1 MTQLEEM
8 VRNSSVDMEA
18 IFGRPDPRGE
28 RATEDMR
35 QRRVMYWRKADHPG
49 ATDRGWI
56 TTGPHPITNSHGA
69 QRLSNRG
76 WVPLAQYGY
85 EISGHKVD
93 DRSKDSPLNGRTPT
107 IWEATS
113 DQVRRPITWL
123 EPFFRKG
130 GLTAIISTSDG
141 FGTPGTPLIP
151 ASQLVAL
158 NLHLVPEIVR
168 ARPDLADVTVL
179 YCPER
184 CIHEDTGL
192 PRTFSG
198 VTKEEAQG
206 RLDQHMGAKHK
217 ASEGTRSVGE
227 QIAAALKDNER
238 LDEAAIAR
246 LIAAS
251 MLAMEE
257 LKEAKNAPPKPTG
270 PKFPNGFPDQTWKR
284 QELMAY
290 AADRNLGKPE
300 NHMKADTQTWYNY
313 VVSQIQIPNT
323 EEPLDFSAII
333 ESTGP
338 INP

>member
-1 MTQLEEM
+1 MSQLEEM

-18 IFGRPDPRGE
+18 IFGAPDPRGQ

-35 QRRVMYWRKADHPG
+35 QRRVMYWRKADYPG

-69 QRLSNRG
+69 ARFSARR
-76 WVPLAQYGY
+76 WIPLVQYGY

-107 IWEATS
+107 IWEATA

-130 GLTAIISTSDG
+130 GLTAVISPSDG
-141 FGTPGTPLIP
+141 FGTPGTPLMP

-168 ARPDLADVTVL
+168 ARPDLQDVTIL

-198 VTKEEAQG
+198 ISLQEAQG
-206 RLDQHMGAKHK
+206 RLDQHMNAKHK

-227 QIAAALKDNER
+227 QIASALKNNSS
-238 LDEAAIAR
+238 LDEGAIAR
-246 LIAAS
+246 LIATS
-251 MLAMEE
+251 MMMVEE
-257 LKEAKNAPPKPTG
+257 MREGKNLPPKPAG
-270 PKFPNGFPDQTWKR
+270 PKFPEGFPDETWKR

-290 AADRNLGKPE
+290 AAARDLGKPE
-300 NHMKADTQTWYNY
+300 NHMKADTQTWLNY
-313 VVSQIQIPNT
+313 VIEHIQIPNT
-323 EEPLDFSAII
+323 EESFDITSIMEA
-333 ESTGP
+333 TGVA
-338 INP
+338 NP